1 MERASGKPGGDSSWG
16 LSNRFLNGWLR
27 KLSRK
32 LDLPS
37 LDFKFRSLWASD
49 LIGRTQAFQR
59 LVQGGMGIQ
68 EAVSAAGIMAE

>member
-1 MERASGKPGGDSSWG
+1 MAEE
-16 LSNRFLNGWLR
+16 LT
-27 KLSRK
+27 RK

>member
-1 MERASGKPGGDSSWG
+1 M
-16 LSNRFLNGWLR
+16 
-27 KLSRK
+27 

-59 LVQGGMGIQ
+59 LVQGGMGIP
-68 EAVSAAGIMAE
+68 EATAASGIMAE